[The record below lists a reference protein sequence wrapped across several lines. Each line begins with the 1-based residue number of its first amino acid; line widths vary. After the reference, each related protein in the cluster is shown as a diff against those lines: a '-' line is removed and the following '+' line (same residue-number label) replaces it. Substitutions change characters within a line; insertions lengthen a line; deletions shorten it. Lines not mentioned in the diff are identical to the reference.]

1 MDKSVLLVQPIVC
14 ETKSKL
20 GIILPSKVRM
30 YQEGIVK
37 KIGELEQD
45 IKVGD
50 KIMYANNIQTEIDYE
65 NEKCHLIDEVYVLAI
80 LLEPKQQNGELDVND
95 KVVIVAT
102 SSELHQNII
111 STLNE
116 NGISDIIPLSDFFDG
131 K

>member
-50 KIMYANNIQTEIDYE
+50 KIMYANNIQTELDREEGQPKWHI
-65 NEKCHLIDEVYVLAI
+65 IDEVYVLAI
-80 LLEPKQQNGELDVND
+80 L
-95 KVVIVAT
+95 
-102 SSELHQNII
+102 
-111 STLNE
+111 
-116 NGISDIIPLSDFFDG
+116 
-131 K
+131 

>member
-30 YQEGIVK
+30 YQEGLVK

-65 NEKCHLIDEVYVLAI
+65 NKKCHLIDEVYVLAI
-80 LLEPKQQNGELDVND
+80 L
-95 KVVIVAT
+95 
-102 SSELHQNII
+102 
-111 STLNE
+111 
-116 NGISDIIPLSDFFDG
+116 
-131 K
+131 

>member
-1 MDKSVLLVQPIVC
+1 
-14 ETKSKL
+14 
-20 GIILPSKVRM
+20 M

-80 LLEPKQQNGELDVND
+80 LWANLK
-95 KVVIVAT
+95 AT
-102 SSELHQNII
+102 
-111 STLNE
+111 
-116 NGISDIIPLSDFFDG
+116 
-131 K
+131 KMRR